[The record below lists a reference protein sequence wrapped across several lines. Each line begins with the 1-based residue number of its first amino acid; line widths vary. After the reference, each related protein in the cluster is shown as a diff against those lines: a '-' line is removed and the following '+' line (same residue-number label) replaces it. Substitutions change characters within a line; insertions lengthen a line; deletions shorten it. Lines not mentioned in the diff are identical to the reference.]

1 MLTMFRTKHRPKP
14 VYLIYHDKT
23 DVETV
28 VDFREK
34 NLEHKKY
41 PIL

>member
-23 DVETV
+23 DVEIALIFET
-28 VDFREK
+28 K
-34 NLEHKKY
+34 NLEHNKY